1 MKKWNCKE
9 RKYEEYNVPS
19 NWNIG
24 LYAIDLEELT
34 DCAGC
39 GKPIKIAEKYRS
51 LEIHTD
57 TGQEYAV
64 CKRCF
69 KGEWIKNKMSEH
81 RFKKI
86 DIEER

>member
-24 LYAIDLEELT
+24 LYAMDLEELT
-34 DCAGC
+34 ACVGC

-57 TGQEYAV
+57 KGQEYAI

-69 KGEWIKNKMSEH
+69 KEEWVRNQLYRRKEIYV
-81 RFKKI
+81 
-86 DIEER
+86 DIER